1 MADTPVCQFYCRLIQ
16 FDEELAVDRS
26 NCEQFPGS
34 SWLGNLP
41 LEWKIFLAALL
52 ASYPMGAVF
61 FSAVSGQPLS
71 STTILVS
78 AILTLASWYL
88 LAVLSRSLSC
98 LFQSWANTLTK
109 LESGDFSA
117 RMTPRNGYEEKLT
130 AKQLNDMARN
140 VGRMISEARD
150 ASSEVAYATTEL
162 KSSAAK
168 VANATSQQSESASQT
183 ATTIEEMTT
192 SIAHVASQSN
202 EAEHTSHAVS
212 DFSVTGKQAIEQ
224 SADVIQALANAV
236 NDASRL
242 MEQLAQHSSEIGRTT
257 KIIRE
262 ISGQTNLLALNAAIE
277 AARAGESGRGFAVVA
292 DEVRKL
298 AQRANT
304 SANEI
309 SSIVETIQSGISQA
323 SNYMSSARTQAQES
337 VTHSNNA
344 SEALAK
350 IATQADIALGSVHQI
365 ASSTRQQ
372 SLSSSEIAQH
382 VDQIATSAQE
392 NSHAAK
398 ETAEMSSHL
407 AYLAN
412 GMRNALAGFR
422 E

>member
-1 MADTPVCQFYCRLIQ
+1 M
-16 FDEELAVDRS
+16 DRS
-26 NCEQFPGS
+26 NSEQLPGGA
-34 SWLGNLP
+34 WLGNLP
-41 LEWKIFLAALL
+41 LGWKIFLAALL
-52 ASYPMGAVF
+52 ASYPLGAVF
-61 FSAVSGQPLS
+61 FSALSGQPL
-71 STTILVS
+71 TPAT
-78 AILTLASWYL
+78 AILSVISASASWYL
-88 LAVLSRSLSC
+88 LAVLNRSLTC
-98 LFQSWANTLTK
+98 LFQSWTNTLAK

-117 RMTPRNGYEEKLT
+117 RMTPRSGYEEKLT
-130 AKQLNDMARN
+130 AGQLNDMARN

-162 KSSAAK
+162 KGSAGK

-183 ATTIEEMTT
+183 ANAIEEMTA

-202 EAEHTSHAVS
+202 EAEQTSHAVS
-212 DFSVTGKQAIEQ
+212 DFSVTGKQAIGR

-242 MEQLAQHSSEIGRTT
+242 MEQLAQQSSKIGHTT
-257 KIIRE
+257 ELIRE

-309 SSIVETIQSGISQA
+309 TSIVETIQSGISQA
-323 SNYMSSARTQAQES
+323 TTHMSSARMQAQES
-337 VTHSNNA
+337 VTHSSNA

-382 VDQIATSAQE
+382 VEQIAKSAQA